1 MINFLDK
8 ISMVLDIKMKFIQV
22 ILQSWNDIGINNIK
36 YNNLIDEY
44 NKLVEDNNTVAL
56 IIGVEKDFNNYL
68 KNYYNILENLLI
80 YLAYKYF
87 MNALNTENLNVEVNI
102 IIISYVVIKMLLLS
116 RWYKKLNEEDFI

>member
-1 MINFLDK
+1 M
-8 ISMVLDIKMKFIQV
+8 
-22 ILQSWNDIGINNIK
+22 
-36 YNNLIDEY
+36 
-44 NKLVEDNNTVAL
+44 VEDNNTVAL